1 MTRKK
6 WNRLRRKH
14 PQLFK
19 DLPAWE
25 KMTLRELDTMRTL
38 GVKQAYARMH
48 SLFIT
53 NFEEFAYYP
62 SHAYCW
68 HAFMGR
74 VADNLKPATT

>member
-19 DLPAWE
+19 QLPAWE
-25 KMTLRELDTMRTL
+25 KMNRTELAVMQGL
-38 GVKQAYARMH
+38 GVKEAYARMH

-53 NFEEFAYYP
+53 NFEEFTYYP
-62 SHAYCW
+62 AHAYCW
-68 HAFMGR
+68 HAFIGR
-74 VADNLKPATT
+74 AADNLKPSTT